1 MEIGQASH
9 QTIRLSSGKHS
20 SPREGACV
28 MELASMLGSEPFGDR
43 PKTVCPVIG
52 DFLRTYN
59 DRVDD
64 DRRQDLYAYAA
75 AAVGTRSTRRV
86 RRARLRL
93 CAEAAQ
99 SLRHGFLSRAP
110 IPWNRHAATYAAA
123 GLSREAEHGGHAKA
137 LALLDDLLAVGRP
150 ERAEG
155 VARARVEQ
163 AAREPLV
170 LS

>member
-1 MEIGQASH
+1 
-9 QTIRLSSGKHS
+9 
-20 SPREGACV
+20 
-28 MELASMLGSEPFGDR
+28 MELASMLAEEPFSDH
-43 PKTVCPVIG
+43 PKSVCPVIG

-75 AAVGTRSTRRV
+75 AAVGTRSTKRV

-99 SLRHGFLSRAP
+99 SLRQGFFSRAP
-110 IPWNRHAATYAAA
+110 LSWNRHAATYAAA
-123 GLSREAEHGGHAKA
+123 GLSREGEHGGHAKA
-137 LALLDDLLAVGRP
+137 LAVLDRLLAVGGTDGDAV
-150 ERAEG
+150 ER
-155 VARARVEQ
+155 RATAGTATAPSAQ
-163 AAREPLV
+163 AQV